1 MQGPG
6 GQIEQFGSPLPT
18 GRGRKTRDVQQLVAA
33 EHAARVAGE
42 SAARW
47 WQDLAET
54 SASART
60 DRVLDALFR
69 SSFATMK
76 AALDAD
82 AVSVLV
88 ANEAGNELIARASN
102 GLSEEVTLRLGI
114 RAGEGMSGR
123 VIATRKPLLVDDLS
137 TIEVVSPVLRNSG
150 LRSVAAVPILFD
162 ERVLGV
168 LYVASLELSH
178 FDELDVEL
186 LELMAERL
194 AVALE
199 RVQAF
204 ESERAARLRAERDA
218 DHLSRLQRVTSRLAT
233 ATSAEEIASS
243 LAGSLESQIPRPEAT
258 WVHVWLSCEGGL
270 SHVPAKGELP
280 LDDSLSFVALDDR
293 GPLGRAIQSGEPVY
307 TEDSGHRLLC
317 SGQKP
322 LETSSAA
329 LPLLVRGECVG
340 VMLVAHPGL
349 HVFEADERDFL
360 RSVAEQAAQAFDRA
374 RLYSEQVALA
384 EANSFLAQA
393 AKAIAEGADFKDT
406 LDRLASLV
414 LGVVGDICLIDV
426 VAEDGSL
433 RRMVARHRDELA
445 QPLVDGLAH
454 PPDLRGAHPAAY
466 VISTGQTHWSADMSD
481 RFLHATTR
489 DERHFSLV
497 KALHFRS

>member
-218 DHLSRLQRVTSRLAT
+218 DHLSRLQARH
-233 ATSAEEIASS
+233 
-243 LAGSLESQIPRPEAT
+243 LE
-258 WVHVWLSCEGGL
+258 
-270 SHVPAKGELP
+270 
-280 LDDSLSFVALDDR
+280 
-293 GPLGRAIQSGEPVY
+293 
-307 TEDSGHRLLC
+307 
-317 SGQKP
+317 
-322 LETSSAA
+322 
-329 LPLLVRGECVG
+329 
-340 VMLVAHPGL
+340 
-349 HVFEADERDFL
+349 
-360 RSVAEQAAQAFDRA
+360 
-374 RLYSEQVALA
+374 
-384 EANSFLAQA
+384 
-393 AKAIAEGADFKDT
+393 
-406 LDRLASLV
+406 
-414 LGVVGDICLIDV
+414 
-426 VAEDGSL
+426 
-433 RRMVARHRDELA
+433 ARHRDLGRGDRFQLGWLPGKPDPPARGDLGPRLAVLRGRAQPCARKGRATPRRLA
-445 QPLVDGLAH
+445 Q
-454 PPDLRGAHPAAY
+454 LRG
-466 VISTGQTHWSADMSD
+466 S
-481 RFLHATTR
+481 R
-489 DERHFSLV
+489 
-497 KALHFRS
+497 

>member
-1 MQGPG
+1 M
-6 GQIEQFGSPLPT
+6 
-18 GRGRKTRDVQQLVAA
+18 QQLVAA

-199 RVQAF
+199 
-204 ESERAARLRAERDA
+204 
-218 DHLSRLQRVTSRLAT
+218 
-233 ATSAEEIASS
+233 
-243 LAGSLESQIPRPEAT
+243 
-258 WVHVWLSCEGGL
+258 
-270 SHVPAKGELP
+270 
-280 LDDSLSFVALDDR
+280 
-293 GPLGRAIQSGEPVY
+293 
-307 TEDSGHRLLC
+307 
-317 SGQKP
+317 
-322 LETSSAA
+322 
-329 LPLLVRGECVG
+329 
-340 VMLVAHPGL
+340 
-349 HVFEADERDFL
+349 
-360 RSVAEQAAQAFDRA
+360 
-374 RLYSEQVALA
+374 
-384 EANSFLAQA
+384 
-393 AKAIAEGADFKDT
+393 
-406 LDRLASLV
+406 
-414 LGVVGDICLIDV
+414 
-426 VAEDGSL
+426 
-433 RRMVARHRDELA
+433 
-445 QPLVDGLAH
+445 
-454 PPDLRGAHPAAY
+454 
-466 VISTGQTHWSADMSD
+466 
-481 RFLHATTR
+481 
-489 DERHFSLV
+489 
-497 KALHFRS
+497 